1 MRIWYFN
8 HYAGGPGIG
17 KYARA
22 YQLSRRWA
30 DAGHEVI
37 VFFAGFHHLLDDP
50 ESLSDDMMVGPVRYV
65 ALPTRSYTGNG
76 AKRLLN
82 MADYC
87 RAMFRLPLR
96 VPRDFEKP
104 DVVIASSPHPFSI
117 FPAHRLARRYG
128 AKLVFEVRDLWPLSI
143 TEINGTPVWHPF
155 VLASWI
161 AERFAYSHSDAVGS
175 LLGGAEIYMRGR
187 GLKRGRFVHVPNGIA
202 LDEATTPIQP
212 TTAAGVAA
220 DGQIQ
225 IWRSEG
231 RTILVYAG
239 AQGVP
244 NGLDRLLAAISHL
257 NAEGS
262 RERLGVLL
270 LGSGTLTEQLKD
282 SARAQGI
289 DNAVFIPPVP
299 KRESLWIIANS
310 DIGYAGGRN
319 QKTIYRYGISYNK
332 VMDYLLCGVPVILP
346 INAAADPV
354 SASGGGIVT
363 GSDEPAA
370 IAAAIA
376 HLMDMDDER
385 RHSLGARGK
394 AYVEA
399 NFDYHHIAANYI
411 AAITGE

>member
-30 DAGHEVI
+30 EAGHEVI
-37 VFFAGFHHLLDDP
+37 VFLASFHHLLDDP
-50 ESLSDDMMVGPVRYV
+50 ESLPNDAMVGPVRYV
-65 ALPTRSYTGNG
+65 ALPARSYEGNG

-87 RAMFRLPLR
+87 RAMLRLPSR
-96 VPRDFEKP
+96 VPQEFGKP
-104 DVVIASSPHPFSI
+104 DVVIASSPHPFAI
-117 FPAHRLARRYG
+117 FPARRLARRYG

-155 VLASWI
+155 VLASWV
-161 AERFAYSHSDAVGS
+161 AERFAYSRSDVVGS
-175 LLGGAEIYMRGR
+175 LLGGAESYMRGR

-212 TTAAGVAA
+212 TTSAGLAAARQVQA
-220 DGQIQ
+220 
-225 IWRSEG
+225 WRGEG

-244 NGLDRLLAAISHL
+244 NGLDRLLAAVSRL
-257 NAEGS
+257 NVEGY

-270 LGSGTLTEQLKD
+270 VGSGTLTEELKG

-332 VMDYLLCGVPVILP
+332 IMDYMLGGVPVVLP
-346 INAAADPV
+346 ISAAADPV

-363 GSDEPAA
+363 GSDDPAA

-376 HLMDMDDER
+376 ELIDMEGPRRRQLGER
-385 RHSLGARGK
+385 AK

-399 NFDYHHIAANYI
+399 NFDYSYIAANYI
-411 AAITGE
+411 AAINQE